1 VLKSKPGH
9 NVPESLGQTVD
20 IAYLYLMTYRHIL
33 HIDDDE
39 DDQEIFQ
46 TALNQVTTEVVYI
59 PVNSP
64 ITALEQLSDGVLIA
78 DIIFLDLNMPE
89 MNGQQ
94 FLLELKKKSGLGDI
108 PVIVLSTSS
117 HNPTIQLVKELG
129 ARDFIT
135 KPTNFKEFIQLLQTI
150 LQ

>member
-1 VLKSKPGH
+1 M
-9 NVPESLGQTVD
+9 
-20 IAYLYLMTYRHIL
+20 IYRRIL

-46 TALNQVTTEVVYI
+46 TALSQVTADVLYI
-59 PVNSP
+59 PLNSP
-64 ITALEQLSDGVLIA
+64 LAALEQLSEGTLDA

-94 FLLELKKKSGLGDI
+94 FLVEMKKNGGLQDV

-117 HNPTIQLVKELG
+117 HHPTIQLVKELG

-135 KPTNFKEFIQLLQTI
+135 KPANFKEFIQLLKSI

>member
-1 VLKSKPGH
+1 
-9 NVPESLGQTVD
+9 
-20 IAYLYLMTYRHIL
+20 MTYRHIL

-108 PVIVLSTSS
+108 PVIVLSTSA
-117 HNPTIQLVKELG
+117 HKPTIQLVKELG